1 VRQHQS
7 LVASYLQRYCA
18 KNDTIGFFGPMSW
31 SQIDDDPGIRIT
43 HAADGSSLAARITYL
58 EGWAVRAIMADHAT
72 ALRPWL
78 VPRRMPFL
86 GVDGTLLRLPLTPA
100 MPLTPAEAAIM
111 RASDGTR
118 DARAVA
124 AAVLADPS
132 AGLRDVAEV
141 YALMGRLADSRRLAW
156 QVDVAPQDT
165 WPERSMGALLARVTD
180 DSVRGPAEKALDELT
195 AARDELARA
204 AGDAEQVAVA
214 MAGLEETFTRLAGVP
229 PTRRAGELYAG
240 RTVAYEECQRAGT
253 LRLGAD
259 APDPIWPA
267 SRRRSPGWPAS
278 RPRVGRVSSMPA
290 VRSPMRSASA
300 LARCGWARTPW
311 IASARRWRWYS
322 TAHGGSARPA
332 ARCSRGTSTR
342 PTGSEPL
349 PSAPTSC
356 RSPTSGCSST
366 TRCSTLSSS
375 SSPCWARCGG
385 AGWQCWICRLAPGG
399 SSSGPPTCASGGQ
412 RSFRASRGPG
422 RRA

>member
-18 KNDTIGFFGPMSW
+18 KNDTIGFFGPMNW

-259 APDPIWPA
+259 ALDRLSAPLALVLDCARWFSAACGALFARHFDEAYLQRAAALGTDVVPFADFWLLVNDALFNPQQLIEPVLGTM
-267 SRRRSPGWPAS
+267 RRRWLAMLDLPPGA
-278 RPRVGRVSSMPA
+278 RRVQLRVA
-290 VRSPMRSASA
+290 DLRERVTAGVSA
-300 LARCGWARTPW
+300 LADGGAPQPRPDDRGRGC
-311 IASARRWRWYS
+311 RRWRP
-322 TAHGGSARPA
+322 AH
-332 ARCSRGTSTR
+332 
-342 PTGSEPL
+342 L
-349 PSAPTSC
+349 
-356 RSPTSGCSST
+356 
-366 TRCSTLSSS
+366 
-375 SSPCWARCGG
+375 G
-385 AGWQCWICRLAPGG
+385 AGR
-399 SSSGPPTCASGGQ
+399 GPPQHGHHPLRLVAGV
-412 RSFRASRGPG
+412 P
-422 RRA
+422 